1 MDVGVEAGDVCG
13 EDGDGLRDRD
23 ELSRL
28 RLGGCLCHLR
38 GSIVAIRW
46 TSEAES
52 SKVCAVLDPFGFGL
66 G

>member
-1 MDVGVEAGDVCG
+1 MDVGIDPGDVCR

-28 RLGGCLCHLR
+28 RLGGCLCHLG
-38 GSIVAIRW
+38 GSIVAVQWR
-46 TSEAES
+46 SERAPRF
-52 SKVCAVLDPFGFGL
+52 ARYHFGL